1 MAHTVTHKTVCQVC
15 HNCCPIEVDVVD
27 GRAVKILGNK
37 ANRHYDGFTCVKGR
51 GQLDYHYSPDRLLHS
66 LKRGPDGGYAPIW
79 SEQAMDEIA
88 VKLTRI
94 IERHGPRAVSAYFG
108 TQAFQT
114 ASASMP
120 VAKGFMAGIGSPM
133 VFESV
138 TIDQPG
144 KAVAPALHGTWLGGK
159 YGPNEADVLLLIG
172 ANPLVSM
179 LGLPLGNHGKWLG
192 DKLESGGRLIVIDPR
207 RTETARRAHLFLQPL
222 PGHDV
227 AILAAMTRIILAEDL
242 IDSRFVTDNVTGIDE
257 LRSAVAPFE
266 PSLVAAAA
274 EVDVADLETAARMY
288 AAAGRGYIDA
298 GTGPNMAQ
306 SGTLLEYL
314 ILNLGALCGDRRRAG
329 ETVADPV
336 SLYPPLPAVAQAL
349 PPYPAGGLGEAMRVR
364 GLGHCPAGMPV
375 SGLAEEILTPG
386 EGQVRV
392 LFSVGGNPIAA
403 WPDQI
408 RTAEAMSALELL
420 VQIDPFMSATA
431 HYADY
436 VIAPPMALETPHVTH
451 VLDFLQAAGIG
462 PGAPYAQ
469 YGPAVVDPPEGSDL
483 CSEWQ
488 FFYGLG
494 QRMGVQIAAPHP
506 LGLVEPVPLDMAH
519 PPTEEEL
526 LDIVC
531 QGSRLPLD
539 VVRRHPDG
547 VEGALAAEP
556 ATVVL
561 PGDPS
566 TPTCL
571 DVGNPQMMADLAAV
585 ADNLGAGEH
594 IGGTAAGDDM
604 LLISRREMHATNSSY
619 NAMAARGGRRH
630 NPAFIN
636 PVDATRLGV
645 GADDVVRIASPRA
658 SVLAVVSL
666 DESVRPG
673 VVSMSHA
680 YGNPSPDVDTPLQDG
695 SSTAR
700 LADVTV
706 DFDRYS
712 GQPRMSAIPVT
723 VTPASL

>member
-1 MAHTVTHKTVCQVC
+1 MTRKTVCQVC

-27 GRAVKILGNK
+27 GRAVKISGNK

-51 GQLDYHYSPDRLLHS
+51 GQLDYHYSSDRLLHS
-66 LKRGPDGGYAPIW
+66 RKRGADGSYAPIS
-79 SEQAMDEIA
+79 SEQALDEIA
-88 VKLTRI
+88 AKLTGI

-222 PGHDV
+222 PGYDV

-242 IDSRFVTDNVTGIDE
+242 IDSRFVADNVMGVDE
-257 LRSAVAPFE
+257 LRAAVAPFD
-266 PSLVAAAA
+266 PSLVAATA
-274 EVDVADLETAARMY
+274 EVDVADLEAAARMY
-288 AAAGRGYIDA
+288 AAAERGYIDA

-349 PPYPAGGLGEAMRVR
+349 PPYPADGLGEPMRVR
-364 GLGHCPAGMPV
+364 GLGHSPAGMPV

-420 VQIDPFMSATA
+420 VQIDPFTSATA

-519 PPTEEEL
+519 PPTDEEL

-556 ATVVL
+556 ATVVV

-566 TPTCL
+566 TPTRL
-571 DVGNPQMMADLAAV
+571 DVGNAQMMADLAAV
-585 ADNLGAGEH
+585 TDNL
-594 IGGTAAGDDM
+594 GTAAGGDGM
-604 LLISRREMHATNSSY
+604 LLISRREMHTTNSSY

-636 PVDATRLGV
+636 PADATRLGV

-680 YGNPSPDVDTPLQDG
+680 YGNPSPDVDTPWQDG

-700 LADVTV
+700 LADVTI